1 MKLKRLFVLLGCTLL
16 LSAAPLIA
24 QVPQLI
30 NYQGQVNGITAG
42 TASVTFAIY
51 DNATTGT
58 KLWEESYPNLA
69 VQSNRI
75 QTLLGSVEPFD
86 TDVFEGS
93 GERYLAIT
101 VNGEVLT
108 PRSRLSSVGY
118 ALRAAVADR
127 VTNGGGSTGVSS
139 LNALAGDVTL
149 VGGTNV
155 SITPEGQNLRID
167 ATGGGGTGGFTTINA
182 GTGIAV
188 SDTDG
193 PTTEI
198 SLAANGITDTHVAD
212 NSLTASSLADNS
224 VGSAELQNQLVLGPN
239 GDLVVNNGSNQTAAS
254 IGNGPAGGAVLVKE
268 QPGNY
273 DAVELSTRFANNTR
287 LGGQIHVRGRDGLSS
302 VQIFAD
308 GTTDGGRIVMK
319 EPPNQNLI
327 VLTGEN
333 GGRVDIFDGVNNN
346 QAVISLNGAENVM
359 YTSGSI
365 GIKTN
370 PGDQPAADLDV
381 IGDVRITGNLSK
393 GSGSFTI
400 DHPLD
405 PQNKLLSHSFVE
417 SPDMMNVYNGNVS
430 LDANGEAWIELPEW
444 FSVLNKDFRY
454 QLTAIG
460 GFAPIYIAEKIEG
473 NRFKIAGGNPS
484 LEVSW
489 QVTGIRNDPYA
500 QAHRIQVEKEKS
512 ASERGSYLHPDAYGQ
527 DKQ

>member
-1 MKLKRLFVLLGCTLL
+1 MKLKRLFVLLGCTLFL
-16 LSAAPLIA
+16 GAAPLIA

-30 NYQGQVNGITAG
+30 NYQAQISG
-42 TASVTFAIY
+42 TGGAATGTFAIY
-51 DNATTGT
+51 DDSTAGT
-58 KLWEESYPNLA
+58 KLWEESHMSLT
-69 VQSNRI
+69 VRENRI
-75 QTLLGSVEPFD
+75 QALLGSITPFGS
-86 TDVFEGS
+86 DVFEGS
-93 GERYLAIT
+93 GDRYLQVT
-101 VNGEVLT
+101 VSGETLT
-108 PRSRLSSVGY
+108 PRSRLSSVSY

-127 VTNGGGSTGVSS
+127 VAGGGGAGVSS
-139 LNALAGDVTL
+139 LNTLSGDVTI

-155 SITPEGQNLRID
+155 SVTPEGQNLRID
-167 ATGGGGTGGFTTINA
+167 ATGGGGTGGITTINA

-198 SLAANGITDTHVAD
+198 SLAANGITDMQVAD
-212 NSLTASSLADNS
+212 NSLTANSLADNS

-239 GDLVVNNGSNQTAAS
+239 GDLVVNNGSNQNAAS

-287 LGGQIHVRGRDGLSS
+287 LGGQIHVRGRQGLSS
-302 VQIFAD
+302 VHIFAD
-308 GTTDGGRIVMK
+308 GSTDGGRIVMK
-319 EPPNQNLI
+319 EPSDNNLI

-333 GGRVDIFDGVNNN
+333 GGRVDVFDGVNNN
-346 QAVISLNGAENVM
+346 QAVISLNGADNVI

-365 GIKTN
+365 GVKTT
-370 PGDQPAADLDV
+370 PGTPPVADLDV
-381 IGDVRITGNLSK
+381 VGDVRITGNLSK

-417 SPDMMNVYNGNVS
+417 SPDMMNVYNGNVN

-489 QVTGIRNDPYA
+489 QVTGIRTDPYA
-500 QAHRIQVEKEKS
+500 QAHRIQVEQEKS